1 VPFLRIVSDARSG
14 ALGDAGIAIS
24 PDANAV
30 HFNDSKLVFADKEV
44 GVSATYTPWLR
55 ALGLN
60 DVYLAYL
67 SGYVKQGDLQAIGFS
82 LRYFSL
88 GEINFTD
95 INGEPL
101 GNGRPNEFE
110 VKASYSRKLTE
121 KFSAAIGANFIPTN
135 MGIGVAWEF
144 MFDEYNSLTIISDVN
159 KLLVPSPC
167 FEDCDTDQDGVPDW
181 KQEAPIS
188 GIFTSFSDAPRGFSE
203 ELQEFMLSFGLEYW
217 YAKQFAV
224 RAGYYTEHR
233 LKG

>member
-1 VPFLRIVSDARSG
+1 
-14 ALGDAGIAIS
+14 
-24 PDANAV
+24 
-30 HFNDSKLVFADKEV
+30 
-44 GVSATYTPWLR
+44 
-55 ALGLN
+55 
-60 DVYLAYL
+60 
-67 SGYVKQGDLQAIGFS
+67 
-82 LRYFSL
+82 
-88 GEINFTD
+88 
-95 INGEPL
+95 
-101 GNGRPNEFE
+101 
-110 VKASYSRKLTE
+110 
-121 KFSAAIGANFIPTN
+121 

-188 GIFTSFSDAPRGFSE
+188 GIFTSFSDAPRGFSK

-233 LKG
+233 LKGNRRFFTVGIGLKYNVFGLNFSYLVPTTNQRNPLDNTLRFSLLFDFGAFEGGE